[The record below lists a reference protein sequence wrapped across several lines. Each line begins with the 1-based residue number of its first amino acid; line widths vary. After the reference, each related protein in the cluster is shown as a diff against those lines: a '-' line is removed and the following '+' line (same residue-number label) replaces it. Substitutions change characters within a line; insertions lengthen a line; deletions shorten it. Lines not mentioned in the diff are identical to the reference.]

1 MPLVIAPINTL
12 SQSLSLNQD
21 RLTACGLDPE
31 QVLRQVLLS
40 YHKNEMVTQ
49 ANTMESVYHLIDDTE
64 RFTGKPLNIDH
75 HDLMDIVDSAVSD
88 LHQTLS
94 PSKGVDCET
103 VVDARVSNGLC
114 FITAE

>member
-1 MPLVIAPINTL
+1 MPLVIAPINSL
-12 SQSLSLNQD
+12 SQSLTAHQD
-21 RLTACGLDPE
+21 RLTECGLDPE
-31 QVLRQVLLS
+31 QVLRQVVLS

-64 RFTGKPLNIDH
+64 RFTGEPLKIDH
-75 HDLMDIVDSAVSD
+75 HVLMDIVDEAVHD

-94 PSKGVDCET
+94 PSKGVYCET
-103 VVDARVSNGLC
+103 VVDARVANGLC